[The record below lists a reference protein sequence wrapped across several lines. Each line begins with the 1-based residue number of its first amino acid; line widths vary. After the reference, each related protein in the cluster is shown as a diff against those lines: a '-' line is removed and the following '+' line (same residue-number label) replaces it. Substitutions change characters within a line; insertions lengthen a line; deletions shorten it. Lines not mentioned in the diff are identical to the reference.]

1 MAITAGNITTYNT
14 AKGNLATA
22 MNNIASNLIAG
33 DTIAFYNKKDSMFYF
48 IRVASTPTL
57 AGNDVSFTA
66 FGARFSLDNPSITMN
81 HIIQATNSPSPGGNT
96 LVGNGKINAAWPTY
110 LTGVKMKYCEIY
122 MKNQPFSISD
132 MFQNST
138 VAQSDDIE
146 QIVILGENPPLPAGS
161 SDKNYF
167 LNEAI
172 DYTLSET
179 NGIMRHLVYNFK
191 DMVN

>member
-22 MNNIASNLIAG
+22 MNNIASNLVKD

-48 IRVASTPTL
+48 IKVASTPTL

-81 HIIQATNSPSPGGNT
+81 HIIQATVVGGGNT
-96 LVGNGKINAAWPTY
+96 LIGNGKISSAWPTY
-110 LTGVKMKYCEIY
+110 LTGVKIKYCEVY

-132 MFQNST
+132 VFQNST

-146 QIVILGENPPLPAGS
+146 QIVVLGQTPPLPAGS
-161 SDKNYF
+161 SDQDYF

-172 DYTLSET
+172 DSTLSET

-191 DMVN
+191 NMVN

>member
-1 MAITAGNITTYNT
+1 MAITSGYINTYNT
-14 AKGNLATA
+14 AKSDLATA
-22 MNNIASNLIAG
+22 MSNIASNLIIG
-33 DTIAFYNKKDSMFYF
+33 DTIAFFNRKDDMFYF
-48 IRVASTPTL
+48 IKVASTPTMT
-57 AGNDVSFTA
+57 GNDVSFTA
-66 FGARFSLDNPSITMN
+66 FGTRFSLDNSSITMN
-81 HIIQATNSPSPGGNT
+81 HLIQATASPFPGGNT
-96 LVGNGKINAAWPTY
+96 LIGNGKISSAWAPY
-110 LTGVKMKYCEIY
+110 LTGVKIKYCEVY

-146 QIVILGENPPLPAGS
+146 QIVILGQNPPLPAGS

-172 DYTLSET
+172 DSTLSET

-191 DMVN
+191 NMVN